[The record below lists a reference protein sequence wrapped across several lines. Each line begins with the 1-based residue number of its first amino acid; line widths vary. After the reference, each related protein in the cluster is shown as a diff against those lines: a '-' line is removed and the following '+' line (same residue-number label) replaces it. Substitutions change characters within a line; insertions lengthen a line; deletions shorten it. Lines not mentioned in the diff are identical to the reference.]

1 MGWSS
6 ETKSSSR
13 NGPWLPWRARRGY
26 RLGSVDFLTRMKTKT
41 KLTSLQQHRLRVAYR
56 EASEVLREIKLVEL
70 RGKALEDMKALE
82 SAVQQLEVCQ
92 LIFIT

>member
-1 MGWSS
+1 
-6 ETKSSSR
+6 
-13 NGPWLPWRARRGY
+13 
-26 RLGSVDFLTRMKTKT
+26 MKTKT